1 MDLGLSGRIAIVT
14 GGSRG
19 IGRACAIQ
27 LAREG
32 ANVAIVA
39 RDAAKLAE
47 VANELEALGV
57 DALPV
62 SADLSTAEGSAA
74 AVEETVARFGQV
86 DILINNAGAAGMAP
100 ILDLPTELIDSAIG
114 LKLYGYLRMAQ
125 LVAPGMRERGWGRI
139 VNIAGGAGSSP
150 SESNFP
156 TGLANI
162 GVLNMTRALS
172 DAVASD
178 GVLVNTICPGMTDTD
193 RGRELLGAQAQ
204 RRGVSIEQQ
213 LADTGARLPAGR
225 IAEADEIA
233 RVATFLASDAC
244 SYVHSSSI
252 YMDGGAR
259 RGTP

>member
-1 MDLGLSGRIAIVT
+1 MDLGLNGRVAIVT

-19 IGRACAIQ
+19 IGRACAHE

-32 ANVAIVA
+32 ANVTIVA
-39 RDAAKLAE
+39 RDGARLAE
-47 VANELEALGV
+47 VANELEALGGN
-57 DALPV
+57 ALPV
-62 SADLSTAEGSAA
+62 AADLSTADGCAA
-74 AVEETVARFGQV
+74 AVAETAAQFGQV
-86 DILINNAGAAGMAP
+86 DVLMNNAGSASMAP
-100 ILDLPTELIDSAIG
+100 ILDLSTELIDSAIG
-114 LKLYGYLRMAQ
+114 LKLYGYLQMAQ

-139 VNIAGGAGSSP
+139 VNIAGGAGASP
-150 SESNFP
+150 TEGNFP

-178 GVLVNTICPGMTDTD
+178 GVLMNTICPGMTDTD
-193 RGRELLGAQAQ
+193 RGRELLGAQAE

-213 LADTGARLPAGR
+213 IADTGSRLPAGR
-225 IAEADEIA
+225 IAEAEEVA

>member
-1 MDLGLSGRIAIVT
+1 MDLGLSGRVAMVT

-19 IGRACAIQ
+19 IGRACAHE

-32 ANVAIVA
+32 ASVAVVA
-39 RDAAKLAE
+39 RDGARLAE
-47 VANELEALGV
+47 VANELEAFGV
-57 DALPV
+57 NALPV
-62 SADLSTAEGSAA
+62 AADLATAEGCAA
-74 AVEETVARFGQV
+74 AVEEAVEQLGPV
-86 DILINNAGAAGMAP
+86 DVLINNAGAAGMAP
-100 ILDLPTELIDSAIG
+100 ILDLPTDVIDSAIG
-114 LKLYGYLRMAQ
+114 LKLYGYLRLAQ
-125 LVAPGMRERGWGRI
+125 LVAPGMQERGWGRI

-150 SESNFP
+150 TEGNFP

-193 RGRELLGAQAQ
+193 RGRELLGAQAE

-225 IAEADEIA
+225 IAEAEEIA
-233 RVATFLASDAC
+233 RVATFFASDAC

-259 RGTP
+259 RSTP

>member
-1 MDLGLSGRIAIVT
+1 MDLGLSGRVAIVT

-19 IGRACAIQ
+19 IGRSCALE

-32 ANVAIVA
+32 ANVALVA
-39 RDAAKLAE
+39 RDEAKLAE
-47 VANELEALGV
+47 VANEVEALGGE
-57 DALPV
+57 ALPV
-62 SADLSTAEGSAA
+62 VADLSTAEGCAS
-74 AVEETVARFGQV
+74 AVEETVAHFGQV
-86 DILINNAGAAGMAP
+86 DVLVNNAGAAGMAP
-100 ILDLPTELIDSAIG
+100 ILDLPIETIDSAIG
-114 LKLYGYLRMAQ
+114 LKMYGYLRMAQ

-150 SESNFP
+150 TEANFP

-172 DAVASD
+172 DAAASD

-193 RGRELLGAQAQ
+193 RGRELLTAQAQ

-213 LADTGARLPAGR
+213 LEDTGARLPAGR
-225 IAEADEIA
+225 IAEPEEIA

-244 SYVHSSSI
+244 SYVHASSV

-259 RGTP
+259 RSTP